1 MILVYLNI
9 NIIMDNLQYFIMSLY
24 VITLTSFCYI
34 VKNCKNNQMN
44 TLYNI

>member
-1 MILVYLNI
+1 
-9 NIIMDNLQYFIMSLY
+9 MDNLQYFIMSLY

>member
-1 MILVYLNI
+1 
-9 NIIMDNLQYFIMSLY
+9 MDNLQYFIMSLY
-24 VITLTSFCYI
+24 VITLTSFFYI